1 MTRPEVDSKKIMNK
15 LYNNRIDVSQSSP
28 CIHCGKPDW
37 CYRTSDSVHLCNRQI
52 EPAQGWYRTTKKDQ
66 QGKFY
71 YAPKHPQKAASPTG
85 KITYNYTDRE
95 GNPLVRVVRIN
106 GQDGSKKIW
115 QEHFNGK
122 RWVKGLKGID
132 RNDIP
137 VYRYQE
143 IQQAIASEETIYI
156 VEGEKCA
163 DLLFEKGLFA
173 TTNLGGSG
181 KWLENHNQ
189 DLSGAKN
196 IVICPDRDLPGI
208 NHALRISESFPQAHW
223 LYAPPSDYFWDWNK
237 LPSSGGLDVADWIAE
252 ANPTSQELFEL
263 VTSKSPNLFLTGRI
277 SPPEVENQQIIEPV
291 EMHTQKAVD
300 ALFSDAAYISIHEEL
315 YKWNGTHYEKL
326 STPKQRRRIL
336 EWAKKTPQESARGQ
350 WKYSL
355 ATPAKVNEIWSW
367 VLFNFAVAPEEINPP
382 GINCLNGT
390 VTIEWLGRKP
400 KISLT
405 PHSPDNYYTYT
416 SQLEYDPSADET
428 DCDRLLMALEPAQ
441 RTIFLRTIAA
451 SLDLNKIRSLNVGNI
466 KALLCQGTGSN
477 GKDAIRQAVRMI
489 LADGMTSASLTDF
502 KAYDEGKKFYLAKL
516 ENARINWASENSS
529 FVKLDSIQVLKEAIT
544 GEPIDVEFK
553 GVQDYAVEPKSV
565 FLFNINEAPLIDGG
579 LQAIKRRYAVLNFNK
594 TFTHNANPLLGEI
607 EADARF
613 RYDPNFL
620 NERVCPALLNL
631 ILRELEKV
639 AHEGIDYDS
648 AEAALQQMQEDSNHL
663 WAFCNEI
670 GLRYSPGDRMYIGD
684 LYNRLFDWYKDTGTV
699 EIVQSGDKVKHF
711 WHDQPRKGDKNI
723 TAVNQ
728 LYKALKRLFPQIS
741 KKRHTESDNPQRKGQ
756 RYILG
761 LAIFGDAVGDAETSS
776 YQHGDNG
783 DAKTLT
789 VEQIMVGIEKLTE
802 TQRLQIRGF
811 MDNLNAREKIEGKEA
826 DSASPSSPSHSAD
839 VSASPTASPNQ
850 DNHFNA
856 DVSVTAEL
864 EVNVNNAP
872 MCLNAAGSNE
882 GHSSPTNI
890 VNKYDPSRELDWVKL
905 KDGRIINVEEQS
917 GLSFWGRQSGMKDT
931 TKYHVDDCAAY
942 KYKDESQANVMT

>member
-1 MTRPEVDSKKIMNK
+1 MNK

-37 CYRTSDSVHLCNRQI
+37 CYRTSNTVHLCNRQI
-52 EPAQGWYRTTKKDQ
+52 EPAPGWYRTTKKDQ

-196 IVICPDRDLPGI
+196 LVICPDRDLPGI
-208 NHALRISESFPQAHW
+208 NHALRISESFPKAHW

-350 WKYSL
+350 WKYTL

-390 VTIEWLGRKP
+390 VTIKWLGRKP

-428 DCDRLLMALEPAQ
+428 DCDRLLMALDPAQ

-620 NERVCPALLNL
+620 NERVCPALLNK
-631 ILRELEKV
+631 ILRELENV
-639 AHEGIDYDS
+639 ASEGIDYDA
-648 AEAALQQMQEDSNHL
+648 AEKALQEMQEDSNHL

-670 GLRYSPGDRMYIGD
+670 GLRYSPGDRMYIKD
-684 LYNRLFDWYKDTGTV
+684 LYARLEAWYIDS
-699 EIVQSGDKVKHF
+699 EILSCVRVGDRLQKKWSDPV
-711 WHDQPRKGDKNI
+711 RKGDKFI
-723 TAVNQ
+723 SASFQ
-728 LYKALKRLFPQIS
+728 LFPSLKRLFPKIS
-741 KKRHTESDNPQRKGQ
+741 KKKHTESANPERKGSM
-756 RYILG
+756 YILG
-761 LAIFGDAVGDAETSS
+761 LALFGEDIGEARTQS
-776 YQHGDNG
+776 YQHGEDGEDINIPSS
-783 DAKTLT
+783 
-789 VEQIMVGIEKLTE
+789 QIMMRIKRLTKN
-802 TQRLQIRGF
+802 QRLQLLGF
-811 MDNLNAREKIEGKEA
+811 MDRLENQIENKDEGEVL
-826 DSASPSSPSHSAD
+826 SSPSSPPHPER
-839 VSASPTASPNQ
+839 VSSSPVSSPRQENAPSSEFNIDATVDIQ
-850 DNHFNA
+850 INTPQFSFNA
-856 DVSVTAEL
+856 QGDNTGQADSTY
-864 EVNVNNAP
+864 
-872 MCLNAAGSNE
+872 
-882 GHSSPTNI
+882 TI
-890 VNKYDPSRELDWVKL
+890 KKYDPSKELDWVLL
-905 KDGRIINVEEQS
+905 KNGKRLLVEDIK
-917 GLSFWGRQSGMKDT
+917 GLKFTGRQAGVKNADE
-931 TKYHVDDCAAY
+931 YWLDDCAEFH
-942 KYKDESQANVMT
+942 YKDEQKPEPVT